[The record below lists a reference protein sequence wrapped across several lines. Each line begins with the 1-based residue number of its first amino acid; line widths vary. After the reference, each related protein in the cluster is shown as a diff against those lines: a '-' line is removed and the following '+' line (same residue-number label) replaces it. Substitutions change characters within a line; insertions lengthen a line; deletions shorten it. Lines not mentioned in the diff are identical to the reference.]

1 MSCHKRFSGGKKLNS
16 NTLWQRYSEGKQSAA
31 QLAAQYGCSL
41 KTIRRHLAKAATQAD
56 CTLPQAPVNLIMDT
70 TYFGRKW
77 GVMVLYDARSKRA
90 LTVVAVERETN
101 APYTQE
107 VAALQEK
114 RGGDTKHYLRWQ
126 KRLARLLPG
135 YTRAN
140 VPVSPNQNRRA
151 PPDQKA

>member
-1 MSCHKRFSGGKKLNS
+1 
-16 NTLWQRYSEGKQSAA
+16 
-31 QLAAQYGCSL
+31 
-41 KTIRRHLAKAATQAD
+41 
-56 CTLPQAPVNLIMDT
+56 MDT

-114 RGGDTKHYLRWQ
+114 RGGGYKALSAMAKAACWVPSRIYPCRCANFTKS
-126 KRLARLLPG
+126 KSSCA
-135 YTRAN
+135 T
-140 VPVSPNQNRRA
+140 
-151 PPDQKA
+151 

>member
-1 MSCHKRFSGGKKLNS
+1 MFCHKRFSGGEKLNP

-41 KTIRRHLAKAATQAD
+41 KTIRRHLAKAATQAE
-56 CTLPQAPVNLIMDT
+56 CVLPQAPVNLIMDT
-70 TYFGRKW
+70 TYFGQKW

-101 APYTQE
+101 ALYTQE

-114 RGGDTKHYLRWQ
+114 GGLIQSIICDGKSG
-126 KRLARLLPG
+126 LLGSFPDI
-135 YTRAN
+135 
-140 VPVSPNQNRRA
+140 PVQM
-151 PPDQKA
+151 